1 MGCCYSKYLKMWVQ
15 LCNWTV
21 GRDWRSMRYILGI
34 QMLKEILV
42 RYQADVR
49 NKSWTAEDGTA
60 MDRMF
65 LSPQNL
71 YIEVPNVMVPG
82 GAAL

>member
-1 MGCCYSKYLKMWVQ
+1 
-15 LCNWTV
+15 
-21 GRDWRSMRYILGI
+21 
-34 QMLKEILV
+34 MLKEILV

>member
-49 NKSWTAEDGTA
+49 NKSWTAEDRGLLWTECFCPHKIFIL
-60 MDRMF
+60 RS
-65 LSPQNL
+65 LT
-71 YIEVPNVMVPG
+71 
-82 GAAL
+82 

>member
-1 MGCCYSKYLKMWVQ
+1 MDSGGQ
-15 LCNWTV
+15 
-21 GRDWRSMRYILGI
+21 
-34 QMLKEILV
+34 
-42 RYQADVR
+42 
-49 NKSWTAEDGTA
+49 GTA

-82 GAAL
+82 GAALGGDYAKTEPSRIGSEPL